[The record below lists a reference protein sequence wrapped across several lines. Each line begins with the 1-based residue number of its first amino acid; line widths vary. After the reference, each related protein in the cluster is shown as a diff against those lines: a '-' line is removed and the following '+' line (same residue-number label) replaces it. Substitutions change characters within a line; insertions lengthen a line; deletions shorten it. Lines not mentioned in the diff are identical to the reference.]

1 MTVLEKTDDAA
12 EAQSRRRS
20 RASVALA
27 CVALLGCSTL
37 SADTGAEESG
47 DPNTVNVEDVNDPF
61 ETVNRAFFAIN
72 LAIDKAV
79 LRPLAMGYD
88 AVMPEFA
95 QDGIR
100 NVLDNLDAPVV
111 LANDLLQGEM
121 SRASTTLG
129 RFAIN
134 STLGLGG
141 LFDVAEEMGL
151 PQHSED
157 FGQTLAVW
165 GVGEGPYLVV
175 PLLGP
180 APPRDL
186 AGRFVDMT
194 FDPFNYVNYGRD
206 LRWVPLL
213 RSTVSLID
221 SRARLLTALDEIERT
236 SIDHYV
242 AIRSIYRQA
251 RESAISNGESD
262 VEDLPDFP
270 SDEPGLTPVLEEL
283 TRTTN

>member
-1 MTVLEKTDDAA
+1 MTEMTEMAMAA
-12 EAQSRRRS
+12 EDIQRRRS
-20 RASVALA
+20 RAYVAFL

-37 SADTGAEESG
+37 SSDSGPSGES
-47 DPNTVNVEDVNDPF
+47 DSNTVNVEDVNDPF
-61 ETVNRAFFAIN
+61 ETVNRAFFAVN
-72 LAIDKAV
+72 LTIDKAV
-79 LRPLAMGYD
+79 LRPLALGYQ
-88 AVMPEFA
+88 AVVPEFA
-95 QDGIR
+95 RDGIR

-165 GVGEGPYLVV
+165 GVGEGPYLVL

-180 APPRDL
+180 SPPRDL
-186 AGRFVDMT
+186 AGRFMDMT
-194 FDPFNYVNYGRD
+194 FDPFNYVNFGRD
-206 LRWVPLL
+206 LRWIPVL

-242 AIRSIYRQA
+242 AIRSVYRQS
-251 RESAISNGESD
+251 RESEITNGEAD
-262 VEDLPDFP
+262 VDDLPDFP